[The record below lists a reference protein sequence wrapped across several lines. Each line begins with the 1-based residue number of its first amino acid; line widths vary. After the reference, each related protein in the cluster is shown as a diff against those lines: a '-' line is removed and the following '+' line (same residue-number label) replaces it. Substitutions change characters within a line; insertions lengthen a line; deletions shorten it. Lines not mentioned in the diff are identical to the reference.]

1 MTCSAASCYDQSR
14 IKPNPR
20 LHEESATNG
29 ERTIGEDRRLGAVA
43 GRFEDAAFH
52 TTTDDRGHITVVL
65 TGNWTLRGIGRRH
78 QALSAALR
86 PYAVRDAQ
94 ASWDCRDVQKLDNV
108 GALILWRIHGFSR
121 PADVQVRTEH
131 KALFQ
136 RWAKRQTPPATGRK
150 KRPGLGETLLSTERA
165 FISHFLGFATLLGEV
180 LLDIVGL
187 FRNPARTPWKD
198 ISATVYDV
206 GVRALGITALVGALV
221 GVVMS
226 YLSALELRTFGAQS
240 YIVNVLG
247 LSILR
252 ELGPLLAAI
261 LVAGRSGSAMA
272 AELGVMRL
280 TEELDALS
288 AMGVSRT
295 LRLVLPKIV
304 ALGLGLPLLIIWT
317 DAIALLGGM
326 VTAHIEL
333 GISMA
338 SFIHG
343 IPEAVPV
350 INLIL
355 GLVKGVVFG
364 IVIALIACHF
374 GLRIKPNTQSLATET
389 TNAVVSAI
397 TAVIF
402 VDAVFAIAFRGLGL
416 P

>member
-1 MTCSAASCYDQSR
+1 MSGS
-14 IKPNPR
+14 
-20 LHEESATNG
+20 
-29 ERTIGEDRRLGAVA
+29 
-43 GRFEDAAFH
+43 FEDAGFH
-52 TTTDDRGHITVVL
+52 TARDDQGRTTVVL

-86 PYAVRDAQ
+86 PYAARETG
-94 ASWDCRDVQKLDNV
+94 ASWDCRSVRRLDNV

-121 PADVQVRTEH
+121 PADVQIRAEH
-131 KALFQ
+131 KALFR
-136 RWAKRQTPPATGRK
+136 RWAERETPPPAGRK
-150 KRPGLGETLLSTERA
+150 KRRGWAETLWSAERA
-165 FISHFLGFATLLGEV
+165 FVSHFLGFTTLLGEV
-180 LLDIVGL
+180 LLDSAAL
-187 FRNPARTPWKD
+187 LRRPARMPWKD
-198 ISATVYDV
+198 ISATIYEV
-206 GVRALGITALVGALV
+206 GVRALSITALVGALV

-326 VTAHIEL
+326 ITAHIEL
-333 GISMA
+333 GINVA
-338 SFIHG
+338 SFIHS

-350 INLIL
+350 VNLIL

-374 GLRIKPNTQSLATET
+374 GLRIQPNTQSLAKET

>member
-1 MTCSAASCYDQSR
+1 MIHRTSNR
-14 IKPNPR
+14 TLRFP
-20 LHEESATNG
+20 EEPATNI
-29 ERTIGEDRRLGAVA
+29 ESTIGEDRRAAAMSGS
-43 GRFEDAAFH
+43 FEDAGFH
-52 TTTDDRGHITVVL
+52 TARDDQGRTTVVL

-86 PYAVRDAQ
+86 PYAARETG
-94 ASWDCRDVQKLDNV
+94 ASWDCRSVRRLDNV

-121 PADVQVRTEH
+121 PADVQIRAEH
-131 KALFQ
+131 KALFR
-136 RWAKRQTPPATGRK
+136 RWAERETPPPAGRK
-150 KRPGLGETLLSTERA
+150 KRRGWAETLWSAERA
-165 FISHFLGFATLLGEV
+165 FVSHFLGFTTLLGEV
-180 LLDIVGL
+180 LLDSAAL
-187 FRNPARTPWKD
+187 LRRPARMPWKD
-198 ISATVYDV
+198 ISATIYEV
-206 GVRALGITALVGALV
+206 GVRALSITALVGALV

-326 VTAHIEL
+326 ITAHIEL
-333 GISMA
+333 GINVA
-338 SFIHG
+338 SFIHS

-350 INLIL
+350 VNLIL

-374 GLRIKPNTQSLATET
+374 GLRIQPNTQSLAKET

>member
-1 MTCSAASCYDQSR
+1 MS
-14 IKPNPR
+14 
-20 LHEESATNG
+20 G
-29 ERTIGEDRRLGAVA
+29 G
-43 GRFEDAAFH
+43 FENAAFH
-52 TTTDDRGHITVVL
+52 TTRDDAGRTTVVL

-78 QALSAALR
+78 QALTAALR
-86 PYAVRDAQ
+86 PYAAGAAE
-94 ASWDCRDVQKLDNV
+94 ASWDCRSIQKLDNV
-108 GALILWRIHGFSR
+108 GALILWRIHGFIQ
-121 PADVQVRTEH
+121 PADIQVRAEH
-131 KALFQ
+131 QTLF
-136 RWAKRQTPPATGRK
+136 RHWAERETPPPAGRK
-150 KRPGLGETLLSTERA
+150 KKHDWAETLLSAERA
-165 FISHFLGFATLLGEV
+165 FVSHFLSFATLLGEV
-180 LLDIVGL
+180 LLDAGAL
-187 FRNPARTPWKD
+187 LRYPARTPWKD
-198 ISATVYDV
+198 ISATIYEV

-326 VTAHIEL
+326 ITAHIEL
-333 GISMA
+333 GINAA
-338 SFIHG
+338 SFIHS
-343 IPEAVPV
+343 IPAAVPV
-350 INLIL
+350 VNLIL

-374 GLRIKPNTQSLATET
+374 GLRIQPNTQSLAKET